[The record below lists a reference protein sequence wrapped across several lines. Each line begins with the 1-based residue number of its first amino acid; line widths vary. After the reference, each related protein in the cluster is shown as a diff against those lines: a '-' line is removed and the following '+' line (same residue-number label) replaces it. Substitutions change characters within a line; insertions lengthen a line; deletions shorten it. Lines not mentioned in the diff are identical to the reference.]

1 MTILR
6 KPGGGKA
13 GGTVGAPVVL
23 GAALASVAPL
33 LVEGGVVTGAMANG
47 LSWLPWVFAGVAV
60 VLLLFMP
67 GFVAM
72 TERTGTGGGLASIVT
87 AGLGP
92 AVGAVAWYVA
102 LVAYGLLQVALYG
115 LAGTQ
120 FASFF
125 AQYGHLHHPWWVW
138 ALLAWALVTVASGF
152 KLKWIGIVL
161 ITFTA
166 GEIIVS
172 ILLSVSALTT
182 TRDAPHALVA
192 GHMSLSLISAAIPVC
207 VLGQVGFETTALYK
221 REVAHPRRTISR
233 ATIAA
238 LLTPALLFIAAS
250 WAIVAHD
257 GSQAAALAAAQGPG
271 AYFGIGSHAESV
283 TANILLN
290 TSLLGGLIGYNQ
302 AWIRYAYNG
311 AAVGM
316 MPPLFSRTNAR
327 AIHTPLTVLQAA
339 CGLAAIGLTCWRG
352 WDPFAQFFYVGGTLG
367 GYGVLLL
374 YVLASVSV
382 TVYFRRDTRGE
393 SARVARVYPVAASL
407 LLLAMTVMASWHFA
421 LMIGVSPSDPM
432 AKALPLT
439 YALVALIGLS
449 WALRTRREAPEKY
462 AELSGPP
469 VPKPVPP
476 TDTIAQETGA

>member
-1 MTILR
+1 MRILKDASR
-6 KPGGGKA
+6 ARPG
-13 GGTVGAPVVL
+13 GGTVGTPVVL

-47 LSWLPWVFAGVAV
+47 LTWLPWVFAGVAV
-60 VLLLFMP
+60 VLLLFVP

-72 TERTGTGGGLASIVT
+72 TERTPTGGGVASIVT

-92 AVGAVAWYVA
+92 AVGAAAWYVA

-125 AQYGHLHHPWWVW
+125 AAYGHINHPWWAW

-161 ITFTA
+161 IAFTA
-166 GEIIVS
+166 GEIV
-172 ILLSVSALTT
+172 VSALISGDALATSHGTT
-182 TRDAPHALVA
+182 HALVA
-192 GHMSLSLISAAIPVC
+192 GHTSVSLISASIPVC

-233 ATIAA
+233 ATAA
-238 LLTPALLFIAAS
+238 SVLTPAVLFIAAS

-257 GSQAAALAAAQGPG
+257 GGQAGALAAQGPS
-271 AYFGIGSHAESV
+271 AYFGIGGHGESV
-283 TANILLN
+283 AANILLN

-302 AWIRYAYNG
+302 AWVRYAYNG

-316 MPPLFSRTNAR
+316 MPQIFTRTSAR
-327 AIHTPLTVLQAA
+327 GIHTPLTVLQAL
-339 CGLAAIGLTCWRG
+339 CGVAAIAVTCWRG
-352 WDPFAQFFYVGGTLG
+352 WDPFQQFFYIGGTLG

-374 YVLASVSV
+374 YVLAGVSV
-382 TVYFRRDTRGE
+382 TAYFRHDARGE
-393 SARVARVYPVAASL
+393 TVWIARIFPALSAL
-407 LLLAMTVMASWHFA
+407 LLLAMTVLASWHFA
-421 LMIGVSPSDPM
+421 LMIGVAPSDPM
-432 AKALPLT
+432 ARELPLG
-439 YALVALIGLS
+439 YLLIALLGLG
-449 WALRTRREAPEKY
+449 WALRTRRTAPGKY
-462 AELSGPP
+462 TELAGPP
-469 VPKPVPP
+469 VPAPA
-476 TDTIAQETGA
+476 TSANATAIAQEA